1 MRRWGKWAVL
11 AWAGWRLFGPALPPR
26 TAGAQERPQMPPG
39 RTVAVGRHELL
50 VREAGPKDGPPV
62 VLIHGWVYGS
72 TGTWHR
78 VIPHLAD
85 RYRVVAID
93 YRNHGKADRV
103 QGRYTIEQVADEVA
117 GAMRVLGL
125 RRATVVGYSMGGM
138 IAQALARRHPALAAR
153 LVLAATGAF
162 PIPVRRWFTR
172 GGFGLARALGRVGST
187 LGARIS
193 YHYLLRV
200 GAVEPR
206 HAAWLWDTLIDRDIN
221 LYFAGG
227 AAIWNFDSREWIG
240 RVGVP
245 AMVII
250 PTKDQ
255 LVPPAAQYELAALI
269 PGVEVV
275 ELVGA
280 RHEAALTRA
289 EDVAKAIARFA
300 GTTTPTSGG

>member
-1 MRRWGKWAVL
+1 MRRWARAGFAGWL
-11 AWAGWRLFGPALPPR
+11 GWRLFGPAFAPR
-26 TAGAQERPQMPPG
+26 TSGPQTRPEMPPG

-50 VREAGPKDGPPV
+50 VREAGPADAPPV
-62 VLIHGWVYGS
+62 LLIHGWVYGS

-85 RYRVVAID
+85 RFRVVAVD
-93 YRNHGKADRV
+93 YRNHGKADRI

-125 RRATVVGYSMGGM
+125 RRATIVGYSMGGM
-138 IAQALARRHPALAAR
+138 VAQALARRHPALAAR
-153 LVLAATGAF
+153 LVLAGTGAY
-162 PIPVRRWFTR
+162 PIPIRRTFTR
-172 GGFGLARALGRVGST
+172 GGFGMARALGRVGST

-200 GAVEPR
+200 GAVEPQ

-227 AAIWNFDSREWIG
+227 AAILNFDSREWIG

-250 PTKDQ
+250 PTRDQ
-255 LVPPAAQYELAALI
+255 LVPSFAQYELASLI
-269 PGVEVV
+269 PEVEVV

-280 RHEAALTRA
+280 RHEAALTHG
-289 EDVAKAIARFA
+289 EDIGKAIARFA
-300 GTTTPTSGG
+300 GA